1 MLTYRERYAQ
11 ASSLPS
17 DSLFDQRNEETA
29 QYRAADPY
37 NITQSE
43 LAAMQVL
50 DLEIGRHKQAKLCTP
65 LPIPSRTGYSYS
77 DWCKQKQIKS
87 AMGKAITCLSMRVSQ
102 RQFQPST
109 PTKRRSYPPFP

>member
-1 MLTYRERYAQ
+1 MLYKERYPQ

-17 DSLFDQRNEETA
+17 DPLFDQRNEETA

-43 LAAMQVL
+43 LVAMQVL
-50 DLEIGRHKQAKLCTP
+50 DLEIGRHKKAKVCSP

-77 DWCKQKQIKS
+77 DWYKQQQIKS
-87 AMGKAITCLSMRVSQ
+87 AFGKATTCLSMRVSQ
-102 RQFQPST
+102 RQYQPST
-109 PTKRRSYPPFP
+109 PTTRRSNPPFP